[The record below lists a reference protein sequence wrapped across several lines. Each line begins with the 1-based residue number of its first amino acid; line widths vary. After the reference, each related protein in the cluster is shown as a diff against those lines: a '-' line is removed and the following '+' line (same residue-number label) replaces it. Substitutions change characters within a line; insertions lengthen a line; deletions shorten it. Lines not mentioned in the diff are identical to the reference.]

1 MPSSPLNALAHYKSL
16 FAISSGRSMALAVA
30 ARAPYAMIP
39 LGTMTAI
46 TASTGSV
53 ASGGLATGVVSV
65 ATAVASPLVGRWAD
79 KRGQRFVLR
88 LLTPL
93 NALALVML
101 LVAALSGWDGPLL
114 WAACL
119 FVGVTSL
126 PIGSFTRAR
135 WVAAARQPRDVST
148 AFSYESTVDEL
159 VFVLGPAFVGIAA
172 SAAIP
177 AAPLAL
183 AAALVL
189 LAGMPFAIT
198 APAVVEV
205 PAANS
210 ASILRPSIGRVLWA
224 VVPAI
229 IVMAC
234 IGTFFGSVQA
244 AVTERSLEFDLA
256 SRAGLVYALMGVG
269 SAVTALL
276 AVVIP
281 AAVRLSNRVL
291 VGGLGMT
298 VFILVTWAQGSLVM
312 TALSLLVAGL
322 FVGPTMV
329 TAFSV
334 AERRSPRGGTGVA
347 MTAMQSAITVGVSLG
362 AAGGGALAADN
373 GATGAFLMA
382 AAAALVIAA
391 TGTVMMARVRASAP
405 LTVADL
411 GVERVPAL

>member
-1 MPSSPLNALAHYKSL
+1 MPSSPFSALAHYKSL

-65 ATAVASPLVGRWAD
+65 ATAVASPLIGRWAD
-79 KRGQRFVLR
+79 RRGQRFVLR

-93 NALALVML
+93 NAAALVML

-114 WAACL
+114 WVACL
-119 FVGVTSL
+119 WVGLTSL
-126 PIGSFTRAR
+126 PIGSFTRSR
-135 WVAAARQPRDVST
+135 WIVAARQPRDVST

-172 SAAIP
+172 SAAVP

-198 APAVVEV
+198 APAVIDI
-205 PAANS
+205 PSANTTVTR
-210 ASILRPSIGRVLWA
+210 RPSIGTVLWA

-229 IVMAC
+229 VVMVC

-244 AVTERSLEFDLA
+244 AVTERSLELGLA

-269 SAVTALL
+269 SAATALL

-281 AAVRLSNRVL
+281 AAVRLSTRVL

-298 VFILVTWAQGSLVM
+298 VFILVTWTQGSLLL
-312 TALSLLVAGL
+312 TALTLLAAGL

-334 AERRSPRGGTGVA
+334 AERRSPSGGTGVA
-347 MTAMQSAITVGVSLG
+347 MTAMQSAITIGVSLG
-362 AAGGGALAADN
+362 AAAGGALAAAE
-373 GATGAFLMA
+373 GATGAFFLA
-382 AAAALVIAA
+382 AAAALVIAL
-391 TGTVMMARVRASAP
+391 TGTMMMRMKASAP
-405 LTVADL
+405 ITIADTTM
-411 GVERVPAL
+411 ERVPAL